1 MQLRRT
7 RAACADTDSALFS
20 LQNVVVVLQSRVAPS
35 LVLAAAFPPP
45 PGDNDSDGNGVKGEG
60 PCMLLLRLAVL
71 PQLPDQTHTDA
82 AALIDEE
89 MMVLSAGR
97 CRNAVSKLESG

>member
-35 LVLAAAFPPP
+35 LMLAAAFSPP
-45 PGDNDSDGNGVKGEG
+45 PGDNDIDGNGIEGEG
-60 PCMLLLRLAVL
+60 SCMLLLHLAVL
-71 PQLPDQTHTDA
+71 PQLPDQNNTDA
-82 AALIDEE
+82 AALIDDE
-89 MMVLSAGR
+89 MMLLA
-97 CRNAVSKLESG
+97 AE